1 MADDRFICFPS
12 CPKPQAA
19 DYIDRIML
27 ATARHEIEEEDD
39 SEVLDAAQ
47 LGLRAEPAVP
57 ARIVVPADNEGERL
71 DKVLARLLPDL
82 SRSRIKQWI
91 EQGAIRLNDRLP
103 AVRAE
108 VLAGDVIEL
117 APPPSPQASAFQAE
131 PIPLEVIHADES
143 ILVINKPPGLVV
155 HPGAGNWSGTLLN
168 GLLAYD
174 SQQASLPRAGIVHRL
189 DADTSGLMVIAR
201 TTAAQLDLV
210 RQLQTRTVEREYWA
224 IVHGTAP
231 PQGSVDG
238 AIARD
243 PRQPLRFKVSAGV
256 KAKPAHTRYRRVD
269 TAEMEGGAFSW
280 LECRLDTGRTHQIR
294 VHLESIGLPLVGDPV
309 YRRGRPASAST
320 AAISPARFGRQALH
334 ACRLGLVH
342 PRSGAPLHWFRHP
355 PMDMQGLMVALGFD
369 PRRGA
374 GVRK

>member
-1 MADDRFICFPS
+1 M
-12 CPKPQAA
+12 A
-19 DYIDRIML
+19 DYIDPTML
-27 ATARHEIEEEDD
+27 ATARHEIEADDD

-47 LGLRAEPAVP
+47 FGLPAEPAVP
-57 ARIVVPADNEGERL
+57 ARVVVPADNEGERL
-71 DKVLARLLPDL
+71 DKVLAQLLPEL

-91 EQGAIRLNDRLP
+91 EQGAIRLNDRIP

-117 APPPSPQASAFQAE
+117 TPPPSPQASAFQAE
-131 PIPLEVIHADES
+131 PIDLDVVYADQS
-143 ILVINKPPGLVV
+143 ILVIDKPPGLVM
-155 HPGAGNWSGTLLN
+155 HPGPGNWSGTLLN

-174 SQQASLPRAGIVHRL
+174 AQQAHLPRAGIVHRL

-201 TTAAQLDLV
+201 TAAAQLELV
-210 RQLQTRTVEREYWA
+210 RQLQIRTVERVYWA
-224 IVHGTAP
+224 IVHGMAP

-243 PRQPLRFKVSAGV
+243 PRQPLRFKVSTSV

-269 TAEMEGGAFSW
+269 TAEVEGGVFSW

-309 YRRGRPASAST
+309 YRRGRPTLASR
-320 AAISPARFGRQALH
+320 AA
-334 ACRLGLVH
+334 
-342 PRSGAPLHWFRHP
+342 
-355 PMDMQGLMVALGFD
+355 
-369 PRRGA
+369 
-374 GVRK
+374 